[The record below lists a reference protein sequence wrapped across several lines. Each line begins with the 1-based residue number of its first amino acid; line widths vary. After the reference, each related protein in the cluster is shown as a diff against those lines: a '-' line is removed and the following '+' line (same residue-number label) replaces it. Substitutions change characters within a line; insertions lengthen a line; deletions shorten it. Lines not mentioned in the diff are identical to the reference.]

1 MKELFSLLDFNKV
14 KIIHN
19 FSTWCR
25 EVKERKEVYVMKEY
39 NAKEKFE
46 KVINQLE
53 DLKCHCQDMTR
64 TVEIGEENVWE
75 EDIKALDFAIAA
87 LKISSHNL

>member
-1 MKELFSLLDFNKV
+1 MKELYSLLDFNKV
-14 KIIHN
+14 KIIYN
-19 FSTWCR
+19 FSTLCR
-25 EVKERKEVYVMKEY
+25 EAKERKEVYFMNEY

-46 KVINQLE
+46 KVIKQLE

-75 EDIKALDFAIAA
+75 EDVKALNFAIAA

>member
-1 MKELFSLLDFNKV
+1 
-14 KIIHN
+14 
-19 FSTWCR
+19 
-25 EVKERKEVYVMKEY
+25 MKEY

-53 DLKCHCQDMTR
+53 MLKGHCEDMAKSK
-64 TVEIGEENVWE
+64 EIGEENVWE
-75 EDIKALDFAIAA
+75 EDVKALDFAIAA